1 MRAFVRRETR
11 LRSVADVPGLQFN
24 LADDV
29 TLLWH
34 RAGEFLGDPDPPL
47 PYWAFTWSGGLAIAR
62 YLLARP
68 EEVAGKRVLDM
79 GTGSGLCA
87 IVAAQLGAESVEA
100 IDIDPLAEAAVAGNT
115 RTANV
120 RVRFSGSDI
129 LDESPPPVDVVLAG
143 DVSYEEAMAT
153 RMIAWLRPAALAG
166 SRVLIG
172 DPGRGYLAHGL
183 ESVATYE
190 VNTSREIETREV
202 TASTVWT
209 LPAA

>member
-11 LRSVADVPGLQFN
+11 LRPVADVPGLQLH

-34 RAGEFLGDPDPPL
+34 RVGEFLGEPDPSL

-62 YLLARP
+62 HLLARP
-68 EEVAGKRVLDM
+68 EEVAGKQVLDM

-87 IVAAQLGAESVEA
+87 IVAAQLDAQSVEA
-100 IDIDPLAEAAVAGNT
+100 IDIDPLAEAAVAVNT
-115 RTANV
+115 RAANV
-120 RVRFSGSDI
+120 RVRFSGLDI

-143 DVSYEEAMAT
+143 DVSYEEQMAT
-153 RMIAWLRPAALAG
+153 RMIAWLRSAALSG

-172 DPGRGYLAHGL
+172 DPGRGCMAQGL
-183 ESVATYE
+183 ESVAKYE
-190 VNTSREIETREV
+190 VHTSREIETREV
-202 TASTVWT
+202 TASTVFT
-209 LPAA
+209 IPAP